1 MGGATAAG
9 SHPPPLCVLFLPRWL
24 GLCENIRMT
33 QPLPPFHPMMCRLA
47 AMVLAMLT
55 LLAETFPQA
64 VARVLQIEG
73 MTGFLAQAP
82 DSPWAVPVL
91 ARRVG
96 LRNRCGFSV
105 KAAILRVRRKWL
117 HVSFKGVS
125 GALPIVLAEIGLAA
139 DHPSPTPSLK
149 GRA

>member
-1 MGGATAAG
+1 
-9 SHPPPLCVLFLPRWL
+9 
-24 GLCENIRMT
+24 MT

-82 DSPWAVPVL
+82 ESPWAVPVL

-125 GALPIVLAEIGLAA
+125 GALPIVAA
-139 DHPSPTPSLK
+139 DHPCPPIRFAARSFLK
-149 GRA
+149 RRGAIRARDRPLR